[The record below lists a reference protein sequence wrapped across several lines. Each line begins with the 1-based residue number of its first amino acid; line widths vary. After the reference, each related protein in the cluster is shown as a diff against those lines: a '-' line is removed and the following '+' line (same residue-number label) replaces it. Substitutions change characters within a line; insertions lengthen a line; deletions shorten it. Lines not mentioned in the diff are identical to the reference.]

1 MLLIKLQSVF
11 RKMRKLKFVRCNVV
25 ELTVY
30 CPLMLL
36 CLLSATW
43 TPLVEPNPYLPWSP
57 RLLIKSR
64 VYLGEYVQWSR
75 CEADDFCWNLKRLEV
90 VSFLD
95 PYSPSSP
102 SLILFMTI
110 IALMTIFYLF
120 SISIWAILADTDFG
134 SDPEDE
140 ERFYRFVDSAL
151 FAVLVIGCAAHL
163 IMTAVIFLPSLVIFD
178 QRFIA
183 TLAIQL
189 SGFVGCLAMAC
200 TLGVMF
206 PVAVPVESL
215 AHTPENKST
224 KDV

>member
-1 MLLIKLQSVF
+1 
-11 RKMRKLKFVRCNVV
+11 MRKLKFVRCNVV

-43 TPLVEPNPYLPWSP
+43 TPLVDPIQDLPWSP

-64 VYLGEYVQWSR
+64 VYLGEYVQWST
-75 CEADDFCWNLKRLEV
+75 CEADDFCLNLREFEL

-95 PYSPSSP
+95 PYSPFSP
-102 SLILFMTI
+102 SLLLCVMLLCLTV
-110 IALMTIFYLF
+110 IFFIF
-120 SISIWAILADTDFG
+120 SVSFWVILAGTDFG

-151 FAVLVIGCAAHL
+151 FVVLVMGCAAHL
-163 IMTAVIFLPSLVIFD
+163 IMTTVTFLPSLVIFD
-178 QRFIA
+178 QRFVS

-206 PVAVPVESL
+206 PVAIPLESS
-215 AHTPENKST
+215 AHTLENKST
-224 KDV
+224 KDF